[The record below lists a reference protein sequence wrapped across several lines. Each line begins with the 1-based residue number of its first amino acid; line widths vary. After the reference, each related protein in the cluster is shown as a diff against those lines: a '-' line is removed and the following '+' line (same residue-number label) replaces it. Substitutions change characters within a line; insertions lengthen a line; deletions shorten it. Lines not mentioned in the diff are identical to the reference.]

1 MRDERQQQLTSNWLN
16 IMAAGTVSGGIVS
29 QLIAMGSGASVRN
42 SIMLVLLCIAA
53 GSGLH
58 LAALRCLRNTGRD
71 R

>member
-29 QLIAMGSGASVRN
+29 QLIAMGSGASVRDSIVLASLHRGRLRPAPRRTPPPPMN
-42 SIMLVLLCIAA
+42 S
-53 GSGLH
+53 
-58 LAALRCLRNTGRD
+58 RD